1 MRVRGNR
8 GALTVGENKI
18 AKSRRQ
24 YSICPILVLFLLGT
38 TLTACR
44 AHRPT
49 LTLSIAASL
58 QDAIVE
64 IEADYQLDHGAV
76 DFRNNFGSSGTLAR
90 EIEQGAPVDAFL
102 SAGTRQMDDLEAQ
115 STLQPGTR
123 MNLLRNSLVLIA
135 PQDSKLTGLD
145 GLTASGIRLIALGDP
160 ASVPAGQYG
169 KQTLTSLN
177 LYDKIRSKIVL
188 GKDVRQV
195 LTYVKT
201 GNADAGFV
209 YATDAR
215 ISSKV
220 RVVATAPESSHDPII
235 YPLAIMAASRNQ
247 PAARDFITYLSSPAA
262 RTVFLKHGFTMA

>member
-102 SAGTRQMDDLEAQ
+102 SAGAKPMDDLAAKGL
-115 STLQPGTR
+115 LQNGTR
-123 MNLLRNSLVLIA
+123 SKLLRNSLVLIA
-135 PQDSKLTGLD
+135 PRDSKLAGFD
-145 GLTASGIRLIALGDP
+145 GLAGPAVRL
-160 ASVPAGQYG
+160 
-169 KQTLTSLN
+169 
-177 LYDKIRSKIVL
+177 
-188 GKDVRQV
+188 
-195 LTYVKT
+195 
-201 GNADAGFV
+201 
-209 YATDAR
+209 
-215 ISSKV
+215 
-220 RVVATAPESSHDPII
+220 VA
-235 YPLAIMAASRNQ
+235 
-247 PAARDFITYLSSPAA
+247 
-262 RTVFLKHGFTMA
+262 